1 MPTGTP
7 VIPTDITVHLG
18 APTSAAQN
26 VTVPFSSYIKNVAS
40 GEIYPTWPES
50 ALRANIYAIISFAL
64 NRIYTEYYRSQG
76 YDFDITSVTAFDQSY
91 APDREI
97 FENISRIVDEIFNNY
112 IVRQGSVEPLF
123 AQFCNGT
130 TSKCNGLSQWG
141 TVSLAENGLSSYEI
155 LQNYYGKDINIVTNA
170 PVQDVTESYPGVPLK
185 LGDTGNNVKVIQTE
199 LNRISQNYPA
209 IPKIAEEN
217 GIFGVDTE
225 NAVRKFQEIFYLQNN
240 GTVDKS
246 TWYKIKRY
254 YVGVKGLSELM
265 SEGVTVEEASV
276 PFTTT
281 LAPGSSGPVVSIL
294 QYYLSVI
301 AYFNPNLNFAAING
315 YYGPETE
322 TAVREF
328 QSFYGLPVTGEV
340 DVFTWDTI
348 TRIYLQI
355 LSSLEM
361 GYSGQKAKLYPG
373 YFLSYG
379 MQGDD
384 IIDLQTYLSVVRRN
398 IPQIGNVE
406 VTGIYDDQTKNAILN
421 FQRLFGIPQTGAVG
435 PVTWN
440 AIAKEYD
447 NIIENN

>member
-1 MPTGTP
+1 MATVTP

-64 NRIYTEYYRSQG
+64 NRVYTEYYRSQG
-76 YDFDITSVTAFDQSY
+76 YDYDITSVTAFDQSY
-91 APDREI
+91 EPNREV

-141 TVSLAENGLSSYEI
+141 TVPLAESGLSSYEI

-170 PVQDVTESYPGVPLK
+170 PVEDVTESYPGVPLK
-185 LGDTGNNVKVIQTE
+185 LGDTGNNVKIIQTE
-199 LNRISQNYPA
+199 LNRISRNYPA

-265 SEGVTVEEASV
+265 SEGVTLEEVSI
-276 PFTTT
+276 PFTKT
-281 LAPGSSGPVVSIL
+281 LKPGSSGSEVSIL

-301 AYFNPNLNFAAING
+301 AYFNPNLNFALINA
-315 YYGPETE
+315 YYGEQTE
-322 TAVREF
+322 RAVREF
-328 QSFYGLPVTGEV
+328 QQYYGLPVTGEV

-361 GYSGQKAKLYPG
+361 GYSGNKAKLYPG

-379 MQGDD
+379 AKGDD
-384 IIDLQTYLSVVRRN
+384 IRDLQTYLSVIRRN

-406 VTGIYDDQTKNAILN
+406 VTGVYDDQTKTAILN
-421 FQRLFGIPQTGAVG
+421 FQRLFGIPTTGAVG

-440 AIAKEYD
+440 AVAKEYD